1 MIISAGNNAIEN
13 MRKKHPKNMTNVF
26 SFFLNVLIL
35 GMLNLSQMENRPMIL
50 IGG

>member
-1 MIISAGNNAIEN
+1 MLVYGIL
-13 MRKKHPKNMTNVF
+13 KKKTTQI
-26 SFFLNVLIL
+26 FFLVQRMLSLFL